1 MPLYYGALI
10 RFGKVSN
17 GLIIGCSFAGPS
29 FIPLPHKRKIEKTDF
44 SSVGYWGFL
53 NKKNTYDVY
62 NLVGRGYL
70 DYFVI
75 LKQLGEKLKS
85 YDFILIQETIE
96 PRVSFFPDLND
107 VELYEYDNVK
117 LHRLP
122 GTTLYTRKE
131 IETAMKLYEKY
142 LHKGKAFSFISKRFI
157 NDAVSKVN
165 FLLKSFDI
173 PTFCFSFGEP
183 FWKHSFVKRLEIP
196 LVCNSLMYDEKY
208 HHFILEKY
216 KENHHI
222 GHLNITGNKKLGNML
237 HESLIKQCEQYI

>member
-1 MPLYYGALI
+1 M
-10 RFGKVSN
+10 SN

-29 FIPLPHKRKIEKTDF
+29 FIPQPYEKKIEKTDF

-53 NKKNTYDVY
+53 SKKNTYDVY

-70 DYFVI
+70 DYLVI
-75 LKQLGEKLKS
+75 LKQLGDKLKK
-85 YDFILIQETIE
+85 YDFILIQETME
-96 PRVSFFPDLND
+96 PRISFFPDLKD
-107 VELYEYDNVK
+107 IVLFDYDNVK

-142 LHKGKAFSFISKRFI
+142 LHKGKAFTFISRRFI
-157 NDAVSKVN
+157 NDAVLKLNSY
-165 FLLKSFDI
+165 LKSFNI
-173 PTFCFSFGEP
+173 PTFCFSYGKP
-183 FWKHSFVKRLEIP
+183 TWKHSFIERLNMP
-196 LVCNSLMYDEKY
+196 FVCDSLMFDERY

-222 GHLNITGNKKLGNML
+222 GHLNIRGNTKLGGML
-237 HESLIKQCEQYI
+237 HECLTNQCEQYV